1 MVRISG
7 REKYDGTLD
16 DVFDL
21 QDRITEHVAGALQPS
36 ICQAEI
42 ERARRK
48 RRQDLGAYDYTRCVR
63 CAMFDKD
70 DAGRALRLLEQALE
84 IDGDYPLA
92 LALSAWC
99 WAQHSV
105 YNWVDDMAAARAQA
119 LELADRAADLSTNDP
134 LILLCSPGN
143 RAYVGPPLRRGTGWT
158 RTGRRT

>member
-1 MVRISG
+1 MRYVW
-7 REKYDGTLD
+7 
-16 DVFDL
+16 
-21 QDRITEHVAGALQPS
+21 AL
-36 ICQAEI
+36 
-42 ERARRK
+42 
-48 RRQDLGAYDYTRCVR
+48 
-63 CAMFDKD
+63 DKD

-134 LILLCSPGN
+134 LILAVLGTG
-143 RAYVGPPLRRGTGWT
+143 AYVGPPLRRGTGCT